1 MALSDFS
8 AVIVAHA
15 LIDQREVKT
24 ALRHKTQANTHNRA
38 NAVSRQRRHEHR
50 VLPQGTNAVEA
61 HHQGHNHCRGKTHI
75 APKEAKRHQPNHYT
89 RSEEHTSELQS
100 RGHLVCRLLP
110 EKKKHTTRRIV
121 RTLASHF
128 P

>member
-1 MALSDFS
+1 MANVPITDSAFLLTYYLIFRTAHTLRLLRCLACSGFS
-8 AVIVAHA
+8 VVIVAHA

-24 ALRHKTQANTHNRA
+24 ALSHETQANTHNRA

-75 APKEAKRHQPNHYT
+75 APKEAKDRKST
-89 RSEEHTSELQS
+89 RLNS
-100 RGHLVCRLLP
+100 
-110 EKKKHTTRRIV
+110 
-121 RTLASHF
+121 SHVA
-128 P
+128 